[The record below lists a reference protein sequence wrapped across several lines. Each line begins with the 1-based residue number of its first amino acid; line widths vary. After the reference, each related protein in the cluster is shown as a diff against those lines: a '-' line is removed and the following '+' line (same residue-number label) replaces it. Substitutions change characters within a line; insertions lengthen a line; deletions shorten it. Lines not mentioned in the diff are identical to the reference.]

1 MTTRKVLTTEGSR
14 GLAPQEDVLEVEI
27 ERDQDQMI
35 EKGNQK
41 GTFERMACR

>member
-1 MTTRKVLTTEGSR
+1 MITRKLLTTEGSR
-14 GLAPQEDVLEVEI
+14 GLAPQEDILEVEM
-27 ERDQDQMI
+27 ERDQGQMI